1 MLKALCGVVN
11 HHVLPRG
18 STVRESRRFETML
31 AHGRNV
37 HELFISSTSRV
48 LRMYN
53 LGMDAATAIASL
65 LNAHGIMLPVSAW
78 SLHEQFGGAPPGHES
93 SIWCV
98 FRTHDDACR
107 ALRLNGLTRIS
118 IASALEEDLQPF
130 TKLRRFDMFD
140 EIESSM
146 NINFNLAPRTRTNSV
161 LYSSGDDMYFPTSSP
176 PKNGY
181 LTPPTP
187 TTALSSCGSSS
198 DDGASPPSSTLS
210 LYGSVLPINR
220 NPHMFERRP
229 SLERYQRIE
238 RAPAST
244 RQSLAL
250 ERPTPGSAQF
260 DSTLGF
266 MISTNPPSPRPAFK
280 QGDWICLTPSCT
292 AHNFGRNMTCIA
304 CGAPRPLDIGMSV
317 PKPSTDYDRY
327 FDSRASLPLS
337 PPPPRR
343 FDSTPTGG
351 KQPPRLP
358 SILTPSGR
366 AFARGGRIQNVSPI
380 PAIPL
385 IMFWPDNEPL
395 PQASQIRPPFA
406 PGAHPPIMNTG
417 NRGPVEHQPGDWFCG
432 KCSYMNWRRRK
443 VCQTCYPFAEG
454 NADSVPASAQ
464 AERINMLAQ
473 MAGADVFNS
482 TEPAGLGLNLSPLS
496 PPTRNYTFPPKNNN
510 LNSPDSLA
518 SSFGSM
524 SLASASHSPS
534 YGTLPLNPPRASM
547 LDRRAS
553 VDHAFGTGRPMTNHV
568 LRTRQSDA
576 ALRLSGAPFAMRT
589 KGNDGLG
596 LGGVREGVVEGLGLG
611 LGTRRSPEEADAG
624 LTYGLGRRTSAANIW
639 ATDNAPKS
647 FWPTDLHV

>member
-1 MLKALCGVVN
+1 
-11 HHVLPRG
+11 
-18 STVRESRRFETML
+18 ML

-48 LRMYN
+48 LRMHN
-53 LGMDAATAIASL
+53 LGPDAGKAVAGL

-78 SLHEQFGGAPPGHES
+78 SLHEQFGGAPPGQES

-107 ALRLNGLTRIS
+107 ALRLDGLTSIS

-130 TKLRRFDMFD
+130 SKLRRFDMFD

-146 NINFNLAPRTRTNSV
+146 NINFSSYYLPPRRSAV
-161 LYSSGDDMYFPTSSP
+161 LYSSGDDMYPSP
-176 PKNGY
+176 PKTGY

-198 DDGASPPSSTLS
+198 DDGASPPRSTMS
-210 LYGSVLPINR
+210 LYGLGLGERYMHP
-220 NPHMFERRP
+220 NPHIFERRP
-229 SLERYQRIE
+229 SFERYQLHE
-238 RAPAST
+238 RAPA
-244 RQSLAL
+244 RQSLF
-250 ERPTPGSAQF
+250 ERPTPGSAKF
-260 DSTLGF
+260 DSAPSF

-327 FDSRASLPLS
+327 FDQRASLPLS
-337 PPPPRR
+337 SPPPRR
-343 FDSTPTGG
+343 FDSMPASG
-351 KQPPRLP
+351 KQIPRLP
-358 SILTPSGR
+358 SILTPAGR
-366 AFARGGRIQNVSPI
+366 AFARGGRIQNISPV
-380 PAIPL
+380 PAAPVV
-385 IMFWPDNEPL
+385 MFWPDNEPL
-395 PQASQIRPPFA
+395 PQACQIRPPFS
-406 PGAHPPIMNTG
+406 PGAHPPILNTG

-454 NADSVPASAQ
+454 NADSVTASAQ
-464 AERINMLAQ
+464 AERINMLTH
-473 MAGADVFNS
+473 MIGVDVSN
-482 TEPAGLGLNLSPLS
+482 TAEPAGLGLNVSPVS
-496 PPTRNYTFPPKNNN
+496 PRNYSFPPKNM
-510 LNSPDSLA
+510 NSPDSLT

-534 YGTLPLNPPRASM
+534 FGTLPLNPPRASM

-576 ALRLSGAPFAMRT
+576 SLRLSGVPFSMRPR
-589 KGNDGLG
+589 GSDAGLG
-596 LGGVREGVVEGLGLG
+596 LGGVREGAGEGLGLG
-611 LGTRRSPEEADAG
+611 LGLGLAGPGTLRNPEVPNAG
-624 LTYGLGRRTSAANIW
+624 LTYGLGRRSSAANIW
-639 ATDNAPKS
+639 ATDSPPKS
-647 FWPTDLHV
+647 FWPTDLHA

>member
-1 MLKALCGVVN
+1 
-11 HHVLPRG
+11 
-18 STVRESRRFETML
+18 ML

-37 HELFISSTSRV
+37 HELFISSNSRV
-48 LRMYN
+48 VRMYN
-53 LGMDAATAIASL
+53 LGTDAAKAVAGL

-78 SLHEQFGGAPPGHES
+78 SLHEQFGGAPPGQES

-107 ALRLNGLTRIS
+107 ALRLEGLTS
-118 IASALEEDLQPF
+118 IYITSALEEDLLPF
-130 TKLRRFDMFD
+130 TKLRRFDMYD
-140 EIESSM
+140 ENEASL
-146 NINFNLAPRTRTNSV
+146 NINFNLAPRSTAV
-161 LYSSGDDMYFPTSSP
+161 LYSSGDDIFHLASSP
-176 PKNGY
+176 PKTGY

-198 DDGASPPSSTLS
+198 DEGASPPSSTLS
-210 LYGSVLPINR
+210 LYGSALG
-220 NPHMFERRP
+220 
-229 SLERYQRIE
+229 LGL
-238 RAPAST
+238 AP
-244 RQSLAL
+244 
-250 ERPTPGSAQF
+250 GY
-260 DSTLGF
+260 

-304 CGAPRPLDIGMSV
+304 CGAPRPLDIGIGR
-317 PKPSTDYDRY
+317 P
-327 FDSRASLPLS
+327 FPLS

-343 FDSTPTGG
+343 FDAMPSSG

-366 AFARGGRIQNVSPI
+366 AFARGGRIQNISPI
-380 PAIPL
+380 TAAPL

-395 PQASQIRPPFA
+395 PQACQIRPPFA
-406 PGAHPPIMNTG
+406 PGTHPPILNTG
-417 NRGPVEHQPGDWFCG
+417 NRGPVEHQPGDWYCG

-473 MAGADVFNS
+473 MVGVDILNS
-482 TEPAGLGLNLSPLS
+482 AEPTGLNLSPMS
-496 PPTRNYTFPPKNNN
+496 PPLRNYSFPSKNN

-518 SSFGSM
+518 SSFGSL
-524 SLASASHSPS
+524 SLASTSHSSRSPS
-534 YGTLPLNPPRASM
+534 FSALPLNPPRASM

-553 VDHAFGTGRPMTNHV
+553 VDHAAGMGRPMTTHV

-576 ALRLSGAPFAMRT
+576 SLRLSGTAFSMRAR
-589 KGNDGLG
+589 GNEAGLG
-596 LGGVREGVVEGLGLG
+596 LGGVKQGASEGPGLGLG
-611 LGTRRSPEEADAG
+611 GLSTRRAPEEPDAG
-624 LTYGLGRRTSAANIW
+624 LTYGLGRRSSAANIW
-639 ATDNAPKS
+639 ATDNSPKGL
-647 FWPTDLHV
+647 WPTDLRA